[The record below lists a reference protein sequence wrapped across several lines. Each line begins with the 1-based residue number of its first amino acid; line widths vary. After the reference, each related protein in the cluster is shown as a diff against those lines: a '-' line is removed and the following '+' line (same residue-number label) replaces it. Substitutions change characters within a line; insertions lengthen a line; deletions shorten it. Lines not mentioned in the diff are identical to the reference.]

1 MQTDRREM
9 KKRLSLKNGQ
19 NWKWWDKVVGYKGYM
34 AVAERL
40 ELDVGCRW
48 SLTKENGTA
57 AFQLKKDYAFY

>member
-1 MQTDRREM
+1 
-9 KKRLSLKNGQ
+9 
-19 NWKWWDKVVGYKGYM
+19 M